1 MTGVGAKAEPSPF
14 PMAVRLL
21 HLLPPEAAHR
31 LALGLLPLLRP
42 HRLRPR
48 PRLRT
53 RLAGLDLPH
62 PLGLAAGFDKNGE
75 AHAALLGQG
84 LALVEVGTVTPRPQP
99 GNPRPRLFR
108 LTPDRAIVNR
118 MGFNN
123 AGAAAL
129 ARRLAA
135 RDRGRGIV
143 GVNIGINKD
152 TPDPAADYLHG
163 LEMFAPLAD
172 YITINVS
179 SPNTPGLRALQKR
192 AALDR
197 LLAALASA
205 RGAVPLFLKIAPDLE
220 PDDEAD
226 IAALCVEHGLAALI
240 VSNTTVARP
249 PGLRSPHARE
259 AGGLSGRPLFERSTR
274 LLARMAVRLGGRVP
288 LIGVGGIASGA
299 DAYAKIRAGATAL
312 QLYTALVY
320 QGPALIERILAELDA
335 SLARDGFDQIGDAV
349 GWDSETLARAVPTD

>member
-1 MTGVGAKAEPSPF
+1 MTGTAATAPLPF
-14 PMAVRLL
+14 AIGLL

-42 HRLRPR
+42 TRLATR

-75 AHAALLGQG
+75 AYAALLGQG
-84 LALVEVGTVTPRPQP
+84 LALVEVGTVTPRPQS

-129 ARRLAA
+129 ASRLVA

-152 TPDPAADYLHG
+152 AADPTADYLHG
-163 LEMFAPLAD
+163 LETFASLAD

-197 LLAALASA
+197 LLSALAPA
-205 RGAVPLFLKIAPDLE
+205 RGTTPLFLKIAPDLE
-220 PDDEAD
+220 VGDEAD
-226 IAALCVEHGLAALI
+226 IAALCIEHGLAALI

-249 PGLRSPHARE
+249 PGLCSPHAEE

-274 LLARMAVRLGGRVP
+274 LLARMAVRLDGRVP
-288 LIGVGGIASGA
+288 LIGVGGIANGA

-320 QGPALIERILAELDA
+320 QGPALIGRILAELDA
-335 SLARDGFDQIGDAV
+335 SLARDGFHQVGDAV
-349 GWDSETLARAVPTD
+349 GVDSELLAGADPAG

>member
-1 MTGVGAKAEPSPF
+1 MTGIGAEAEPP
-14 PMAVRLL
+14 PPLPIRLL
-21 HLLPPEAAHR
+21 HLLPPETAHG

-42 HRLRPR
+42 QRLPAR

-62 PLGLAAGFDKNGE
+62 PLGLAAGFDKNGR
-75 AHAALLGQG
+75 APAAWLGQG
-84 LALVEVGTVTPRPQP
+84 LAMVEVGTVTPRQQA

-108 LTPDRAIVNR
+108 LAPDRAIVNR

-123 AGAAAL
+123 EGAAAL
-129 ARRLAA
+129 ARRLVG

-143 GVNIGINKD
+143 GVNVGINKD
-152 TPDPAADYLHG
+152 TSDPAADYLHG
-163 LEMFAPLAD
+163 LRLFAPLAD

-192 AALDR
+192 AALDS
-197 LLAALASA
+197 LLAILAPA
-205 RGAVPLFLKIAPDLE
+205 RGSIPLFLKIAPDLE
-220 PDDEAD
+220 PSDEAD
-226 IAALCVEHGLAALI
+226 IAALCVEHRLAALI

-249 PGLRSPHARE
+249 PGLLSPHAGE

-320 QGPALIERILAELDA
+320 QGPGLIGRILADLDA
-335 SLARDGFDQIGDAV
+335 SLARDGFDHIEDAL
-349 GWDSETLARAVPTD
+349 GRDAEILARPLPAD